1 MDSNRKIGNTFENV
15 FCQQLFDKGFW
26 VHNLTQNSAG
36 QPADLIAVK
45 NGKAFLIDCKVC
57 ENNKFP
63 LSRIEPNQHTAM
75 SLWKQSGNGNGWF
88 ALRLNDGCSVYMLD
102 HDLMRAFS
110 VGSSTINEDSIRHY
124 GQDFEKWVKRW

>member
-45 NGKAFLIDCKVC
+45 NGKALLIDCKVC

-75 SLWKQSGNGNGWF
+75 DLWEHSGNGNGWF
-88 ALRLNDGCSVYMLD
+88 ALQLNDGRVYMLD
-102 HDLMRAFS
+102 HHLMRAFA
-110 VGSSTINEDSIRHY
+110 VGKAVINIDYICHY
-124 GQDFEKWVKRW
+124 GLELNQWVEQW